1 MVKIERTENFLYFR
15 TIKRSEKQIKK
26 SPGSFAVPRHAIS
39 NLDGTTATL
48 SDGGCYAKLWLDPME
63 KEVVITFSW
72 LHEHS
77 DGTLIGW
84 RQTVRLPYEKLVRF
98 DDEAYDSGACNVLRL
113 LSRDFLPKPQLVF
126 KGCENLRAV
135 VAIPMLRHKLFA
147 CLRNHFDWKSSRR
160 ILLYNDSAP
169 FSFFFEEELKNG
181 KSGICG
187 GVILQGWNTNRAK
200 AHYEVHT

>member
-1 MVKIERTENFLYFR
+1 MTGRTMVKIERTENFLYFR

-39 NLDGTTATL
+39 NLDGTAATL

-84 RQTVRLPYEKLVRF
+84 RQTVRLPYEKLARF
-98 DDEAYDSGACNVLRL
+98 DDEAYDSDACNVLRL
-113 LSRDFLPKPQLVF
+113 LSRDFLPP
-126 KGCENLRAV
+126 
-135 VAIPMLRHKLFA
+135 
-147 CLRNHFDWKSSRR
+147 CLRLPAEAAAGFQRLRKSAGGRC
-160 ILLYNDSAP
+160 DPHAP
-169 FSFFFEEELKNG
+169 AQAVCVPEKSFRLEEQPQNPA
-181 KSGICG
+181 
-187 GVILQGWNTNRAK
+187 LQ
-200 AHYEVHT
+200 